1 MMGYPDLATCYFWI
15 MSVCA
20 FYIKLPFKHIDKVNH
35 IAFDNAG
42 RWYQIFWMFDWT
54 EV

>member
-1 MMGYPDLATCYFWI
+1 

-20 FYIKLPFKHIDKVNH
+20 FYIKLPFKHIDKVKKY
-35 IAFDNAG
+35 IVSDNAG
-42 RWYQIFWMFDWT
+42 RCYPIFWMFDWT